1 MGIRIIKCRHY
12 RKDFTMKSRN
22 PHNLASDVKYAN
34 CLYFRFII
42 VYSYKKF
49 QHLITNDD
57 SVTIVVKS
65 SLWKV
70 VMTVVFITEALLE
83 WGWGGVSH
91 PLSLKFRGQ
100 LSLIPKIAETVIP
113 KTTYLVIP
121 KTILVIPYP
130 LSLIPYPYPL
140 SLIPYPY
147 NYLVSYPLSLKL
159 FSQ

>member
-1 MGIRIIKCRHY
+1 
-12 RKDFTMKSRN
+12 MKSRN
-22 PHNLASDVKYAN
+22 PHNSASDVKYAN

-83 WGWGGVSH
+83 EGGGVSH

-100 LSLIPKIAETVIP
+100 LFLIPKITETVIL

-130 LSLIPYPYPL
+130 C
-140 SLIPYPY
+140 
-147 NYLVSYPLSLKL
+147 NYLVSDPLSLKPL
-159 FSQ
+159 TGPHYERFCEVCPLSVNKCDT